1 MFEEADTDPVS
12 DNCME
17 TIKEEERPTKPK
29 LIMRQKTTRKKTEA
43 NAWSSQ
49 KKALIKDEKVR
60 CGVSL
65 LQRISDSVTTRF
77 CDLFDIVTALPIPNA
92 PSLCCSLFRFCD
104 LLYFMTVRSL
114 SQGTL

>member
-29 LIMRQKTTRKKTEA
+29 LIMRQKRIRKKPEA

-49 KKALIKDEKVR
+49 KKALVKDEKRAAV
-60 CGVSL
+60 VK
-65 LQRISDSVTTRF
+65 
-77 CDLFDIVTALPIPNA
+77 
-92 PSLCCSLFRFCD
+92 
-104 LLYFMTVRSL
+104 LYE
-114 SQGTL
+114 QGGNSIGTQF